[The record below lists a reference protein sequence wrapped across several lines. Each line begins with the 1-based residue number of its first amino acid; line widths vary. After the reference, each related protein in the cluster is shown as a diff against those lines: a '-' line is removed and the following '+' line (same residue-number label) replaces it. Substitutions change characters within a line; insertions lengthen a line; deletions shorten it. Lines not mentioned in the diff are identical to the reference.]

1 MSSLCYFCG
10 SDKHKSS
17 DCPQYVMENFHQQEQ
32 EQELEDTYLFY
43 STAISLPT
51 QQKLL
56 LFHHHD
62 DDTLFCNTITPASN
76 IF

>member
-1 MSSLCYFCG
+1 
-10 SDKHKSS
+10 
-17 DCPQYVMENFHQQEQ
+17 MENFHQQEK
-32 EQELEDTYLFY
+32 EQDYEDTYLFY
-43 STAISLPT
+43 STAISLPA

-56 LFHHHD
+56 LFHHHDD